1 LAIDELLP
9 NLDERSGWIG
19 QPAEWLS
26 SGFPA
31 GSHHPI
37 FFAVCNFRESS
48 VQRTFVQRGFY
59 AAAADVV
66 AHEPGNL
73 IV

>member
-37 FFAVCNFRESS
+37 FFC
-48 VQRTFVQRGFY
+48 G
-59 AAAADVV
+59 
-66 AHEPGNL
+66 L
-73 IV
+73 